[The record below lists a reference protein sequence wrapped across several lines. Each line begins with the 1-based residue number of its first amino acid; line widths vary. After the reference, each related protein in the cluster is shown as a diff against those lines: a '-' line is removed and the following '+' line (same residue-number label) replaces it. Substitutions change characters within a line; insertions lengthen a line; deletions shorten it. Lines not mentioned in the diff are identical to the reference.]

1 MMYEWSD
8 IETAIELTKKGLS
21 INDIKKFLNY
31 EIKPVITPEDLLDV
45 ICNYFK
51 VHPKL
56 VKGNNRNRKYV
67 RVRKMFSYFA
77 CIKYNIIQSDVAYII
92 NKERT
97 VLVHYNKTIQDYID
111 IKDSE
116 TINNIKN
123 INDLINNGK
132 EIHRL

>member
-31 EIKPVITPEDLLDV
+31 EIKPVITPQDLFNV
-45 ICNYFK
+45 ICNYFN

-56 VKGNNRNRKYV
+56 VKGQSRNKKYV
-67 RVRKMFSYFA
+67 VVRKMFTYFA
-77 CIKYNIIQSDVAYII
+77 CIKYNAIQNDIAVII
-92 NKERT
+92 NKNRSS
-97 VLVHYNKTIQDYID
+97 LVHYNKTIQDYID
-111 IKDSE
+111 IKDPE

-123 INDLINNGK
+123 INELINNGK